1 MKGLFGSSGIRR
13 EFSSTLIDIC
23 MQVGQ
28 ILGEGGQTL
37 VLGRDARTTGSL
49 LGHAFSAGVLG
60 SGGCVWDGGVAP
72 TPTVAY
78 ATRDASAGAMITAS
92 HNPEQYNGI
101 KLFNPDGSSFF
112 LSQQREI
119 EERIA
124 EAWFPSVTGDGVAT
138 PQDIVTPHMDGILD
152 MVSLS
157 STSTIILDCGN
168 GAGSVITPPLLGAA
182 GGRCISVNANVCGRF
197 ARPSEP
203 LEQNLLHIPAMI
215 RQNSATCGIAHDGD
229 ADRMMGFDAKGRYI
243 SGDMMLM
250 LFAEWLGA
258 KKVVTTI
265 DASMAIEEVAE
276 VERTPVGDSFVS
288 ERLASWGDFG
298 GEPSGSWIFP
308 AHSLCPDGIYAAGL
322 FAMIASE
329 WDVAE
334 WYDNSPQYPVLR
346 DSVRCADAPA
356 IMEALGAESPTIG
369 LRIEQ
374 ENGWILIRASGTEP
388 KIRLTVEAQ
397 EKADAKKYLEIGHS
411 LLREGITKIRKE
423 Q

>member
-1 MKGLFGSSGIRR
+1 MGLFGSSGIRR
-13 EFSSTLIDIC
+13 EFSSSLIDLSLH
-23 MQVGQ
+23 VGQ
-28 ILGEGGQTL
+28 ILGEERRTL
-37 VLGRDARTTGSL
+37 VLGRDTRTTGPAL
-49 LGHAFSAGVLG
+49 ADAFCAGVLG
-60 SGGCVWDGGVAP
+60 SGGTVRDGGIAP
-72 TPTVAY
+72 TPTVAF
-78 ATRDASAGAMITAS
+78 AARSASAGAMMTAS
-92 HNPEQYNGI
+92 HNPEEYNGI

-112 LSQQREI
+112 VSQQNDI

-124 EAWFPSVTGDGVAT
+124 HAEYPSVTGDGRLVH
-138 PQDIVTPHMDGILD
+138 QDIVTPHMDAILQHVTFSPD
-152 MVSLS
+152 TKVV
-157 STSTIILDCGN
+157 LDCGN
-168 GAGSVITPPLLGAA
+168 GAGSVITPQLLGA
-182 GGRCISVNANVCGRF
+182 GGEECIAVNANVCGRF

-203 LEQNLLHIPAMI
+203 LEKNLLHLPSLV
-215 RQNSATCGIAHDGD
+215 RKTYATCGIAHDGD

-258 KKVVTTI
+258 KRVVTTI

-308 AHSLCPDGIYAAGL
+308 NHSLCPDGIYAAGL
-322 FAMIASE
+322 FAMIAAE

-334 WYDNSPQYPVLR
+334 WYDTAPRYPVLR
-346 DSVRCADAPA
+346 DSVRCEDAPA
-356 IMEALGAESPTIG
+356 VMGALGAESATAG
-369 LRIEQ
+369 LRLEQ

-388 KIRLTVEAQ
+388 KVRITVEA
-397 EKADAKKYLEIGHS
+397 ETPGDAKKYLETGHS

>member
-1 MKGLFGSSGIRR
+1 MGLFGSSGIRR
-13 EFSSTLIDIC
+13 EFSSSLVEIC
-23 MQVGQ
+23 LRVGQ
-28 ILGEGGQTL
+28 IMGEGAQT
-37 VLGRDARTTGSL
+37 VILGRDARTTGPL
-49 LGHAFSAGVLG
+49 LAHAFSAGILG

-92 HNPEQYNGI
+92 HNPEPYNGI

-112 LSQQREI
+112 LSQQSEI
-119 EERIA
+119 EERIGSGVY
-124 EAWFPSVTGDGVAT
+124 PPVTGRGRNDRR
-138 PQDIVTPHMDGILD
+138 DIVTPHMDAILGKI
-152 MVSLS
+152 SLPS
-157 STSTIILDCGN
+157 KSRIVLDCGN
-168 GAGSVITPPLLGAA
+168 GAGSVITPRLFGAA
-182 GGRCISVNANVCGRF
+182 GGKCLAVNANVCGRF

-203 LEQNLLHIPAMI
+203 LEENLHHLPSLI
-215 RQNSATCGIAHDGD
+215 RENSATCGIAHDGD

-258 KKVVTTI
+258 KKVVTTF

-276 VERTPVGDSFVS
+276 VQRTPVGDSFVS

-308 AHSLCPDGIYAAGL
+308 DHSLCPDGIYAAGL

-334 WYDNSPQYPVLR
+334 WYDTAPQYPVLR
-346 DSVRCADAPA
+346 DSVRCVDAPA
-356 IMEALGAESPTIG
+356 VMKALGAESPTIG
-369 LRIEQ
+369 LRREQ